1 MDAPFFS
8 VIIPVYNRK
17 LLCKKA
23 VHSVLS
29 QTCTDYELIIVDD
42 ASTDGISEN
51 FLFDG
56 RLLPRCSYYRLA
68 QNRGVSAARNF
79 GISRARGRWLAF
91 LDSDDLWHT
100 KKLEFQ
106 YDKCMEAP
114 EYLIHQTRE
123 IWIRR
128 GVRVNPPKK
137 CEKYEGELFFDSLQR
152 CMITPSSVVL
162 HTSLIE
168 KYGNFNESFP
178 ACEDY
183 DLWVRITAREQVG
196 LVDEYL
202 LTRYGGHS
210 DQLSCTTPVPDR
222 YRVQALY
229 ALLQQH
235 LTREKKAAAGKV
247 LEKKL
252 SILLQGAKKRKRHD
266 DISYY
271 RKLYTIL

>member
-1 MDAPFFS
+1 MNAPFFS

-17 LLCKKA
+17 QLCKKA
-23 VHSVLS
+23 VHSVVS
-29 QTCTDYELIIVDD
+29 QTFSDYELIIVDD
-42 ASTDGISEN
+42 ASTDGLSEN

-56 RLLPRCSYYRLA
+56 SLRSRCSYYRLA

-79 GISRARGRWLAF
+79 GICRARGTWLAF

-100 KKLEFQ
+100 KKLELQ
-106 YDKCMEAP
+106 YNKCMEAP
-114 EYLIHQTRE
+114 GFRIHQTRE

-128 GVRVNPPKK
+128 GIRVNPPKK

-168 KYGNFNESFP
+168 QYGNFNESFP

-183 DLWVRITAREQVG
+183 DLWLRITAREQVG

-210 DQLSCTTPVPDR
+210 DQLSRTMTVPDR
-222 YRVQALY
+222 YRVQALFT
-229 ALLQQH
+229 LLQQQ
-235 LTREKKAAAGKV
+235 LSPEKEYAARKV

-252 SILLQGAKKRKRHD
+252 SILLQGAKKRKRQD